1 MFPLLKDAPSPYRL
15 VWGESISTLQI
26 PLKSD
31 MMERGGKMEK
41 LVEQIKEFSLFDG
54 MIPEDIA
61 AVLHCIGHSVKTYNK
76 GEFISLTSEQVKWVG
91 IPLNGSVQMLKED
104 IWGDRVIL
112 AFITPGQIF
121 GETFACNKDTVSTV
135 SFLSAEATRILFLP
149 FHQVLTSCGRSCAYH
164 HRLIENMVTLIADKN
179 FQLMEK
185 IEIISKKSLRAKILT
200 YLGQEARRHGS
211 LQFQTSFGRV
221 AMAEYLGA
229 DRSALTREL
238 LNMKRDGLIDFYKN
252 SFQILEPK
260 AFH

>member
-1 MFPLLKDAPSPYRL
+1 MD
-15 VWGESISTLQI
+15 T
-26 PLKSD
+26 
-31 MMERGGKMEK
+31 
-41 LVEQIKEFSLFDG
+41 LVEEIKGYSLFEG
-54 MIPEDIA
+54 MIPEEIA
-61 AVLHCIGHSVKTYNK
+61 SVLHCIGHSIKTYEK

-91 IPLNGSVQMLKED
+91 IPLSGSVQMLKED
-104 IWGDRVIL
+104 LWGNRVIL
-112 AFITPGQIF
+112 AFITMGQIF

-135 SFLSAEATRILFLP
+135 SFLSADATRILFLP
-149 FHQVLTSCGRSCAYH
+149 FHQVLTSCGRSCTHH

-185 IEIISKKSLRAKILT
+185 IEIISKKTLRAKILT
-200 YLGQEARRHGS
+200 YLGQEARHHSS
-211 LQFQTSFGRV
+211 LQFQSAFGRV